1 MAMRSW
7 ETESKSACPAARGGT
22 GILRGLPAEAD
33 VTGTE
38 PYGAMG
44 AVVVGGGRDEG
55 CCEWRSMLKELEGM
69 APCATCEPAYKAWL
83 EGAVVEALHGLE
95 KCGCWLG

>member
-1 MAMRSW
+1 MLRISW
-7 ETESKSACPAARGGT
+7 GTESKSVCPAWEGSI
-22 GILRGLPAEAD
+22 ILRGLPAEAE

-44 AVVVGGGRDEG
+44 AVVVAGARDDG
-55 CCEWRSMLKELEGM
+55 CCEWRSRAKELEAM
-69 APCATCEPAYKAWL
+69 APCATFEPAYKAWL
-83 EGAVVEALHGLE
+83 EGAVVDAFHGLV